1 MNAHELSKEILTEI
15 EQDKLNQLAKDEVA
29 LEALKKFILAYSYDH
44 GVIKKGK
51 KHEPTRNFALRLA
64 WRSTDREEPRS
75 DEELGQALRALAYAV
90 QIVET
95 GFKELTELKEPV
107 ENESDEINESE

>member
-1 MNAHELSKEILTEI
+1 MNAHELSKEILTDI
-15 EQDKLNQLAKDEVA
+15 EQDRLKSLAKDEVA
-29 LEALKKFILAYSYDH
+29 MDAIKKFILAYSYDH

-51 KHEPTRNFALRLA
+51 NHEPTRNFALRLA

-75 DEELGQALRALAYAV
+75 DEELGQAIRALAYAV

-95 GFKELTELKEPV
+95 GFKELKEINEP
-107 ENESDEINESE
+107 EIDESDEINKAE